1 MIRIIDE
8 ARELLS
14 TRILTRPTLN
24 DMALIDTGLAAGQVA
39 AKELAAARLHVD
51 ALQAQVS
58 AVKVAYSRLM
68 NYRHNNTLNFQLEK
82 LDDYLR
88 ELNDALEGG
97 E

>member
-51 ALQAQVS
+51 ALQAEIDELRAEAARLKAQIQAAKELIEFLDEKAVS
-58 AVKVAYSRLM
+58 
-68 NYRHNNTLNFQLEK
+68 
-82 LDDYLR
+82 D
-88 ELNDALEGG
+88 G
-97 E
+97 

>member
-1 MIRIIDE
+1 MAWTYDNLRTAYHDKIMGENDLMQIIME
-8 ARELLS
+8 
-14 TRILTRPTLN
+14 
-24 DMALIDTGLAAGQVA
+24 
-39 AKELAAARLHVD
+39 
-51 ALQAQVS
+51 LQAQVS
-58 AVKVAYSRLM
+58 AVKVVYGRLM